1 MTILVLLIFIII
13 IIVILFIYITRKIC
27 IVEPE
32 SFIYDSKIN
41 GPTITIIGTTHG
53 NEPVGYHAIKELIN
67 RLNTKD
73 IILKRGKLILIPIVN
88 YCGFRLNTRNSIL
101 YPDINRM
108 YTNKNTTSI
117 INKTILKYAE
127 QSNFLLDFHEGW
139 GYHGNSSSIGSTIT
153 PSLTYDSNQ
162 IAVIMKDSVNR
173 TITDN
178 IKKFIIRT
186 DDIQL
191 LKDKQNY
198 MIKTN
203 VKGTLSTYMDNCKK
217 NYILIEISGQ
227 NSIQPLELRMNQ
239 GRIFIESVLSYYQ
252 II

>member
-1 MTILVLLIFIII
+1 MSILIFLIII
-13 IIVILFIYITRKIC
+13 IIISIIILFIYITRKIC

-73 IILKRGKLILIPIVN
+73 IILKKGKIILIPIVN

-101 YPDINRM
+101 YGDINRM
-108 YTNKNTTSI
+108 YKKNTTSI

-127 QSNFLLDFHEGW
+127 QSDFLLDFHEGW

-153 PSLTYDSNQ
+153 PSLTYDSKQ
-162 IAVIMKDSVNR
+162 IALIMKDMVNR
-173 TITDN
+173 TITSDM
-178 IKKFIIRT
+178 KKFIIRT
-186 DDIQL
+186 DDSEL
-191 LKDKQNY
+191 LKNKQDY

-203 VKGTLSTYMDNCKK
+203 MSGTLSTYMENNKK
-217 NYILIEISGQ
+217 NYILIEITGQ
-227 NSIQPLELRMNQ
+227 NSIQPLELRIAQ
-239 GRIFIESVLSYYQ
+239 GSIFIESVLSYYQ

>member
-1 MTILVLLIFIII
+1 MSILIFLIII
-13 IIVILFIYITRKIC
+13 IIIIIILFIYITRKIC

-73 IILKRGKLILIPIVN
+73 IILKKGKLILIPIVN

-101 YPDINRM
+101 YGDINRM
-108 YTNKNTTSI
+108 YKKNTTSI

-127 QSNFLLDFHEGW
+127 QSDFLLDFHEGW
-139 GYHGNSSSIGSTIT
+139 GYHGNSNSIGSTIT
-153 PSLTYDSNQ
+153 PSLTYDSKQ
-162 IAVIMKDSVNR
+162 IALIMKDMVNR
-173 TITDN
+173 TITSDM
-178 IKKFIIRT
+178 KKFIIRT
-186 DDIQL
+186 DDSEL
-191 LKDKQNY
+191 LKNKQDY
-198 MIKTN
+198 MKKTN
-203 VKGTLSTYMDNCKK
+203 MSGTLSTYMENSKK
-217 NYILIEISGQ
+217 NYILIEITGQ
-227 NSIQPLELRMNQ
+227 NSIQPLELRIAQ
-239 GRIFIESVLSYYQ
+239 GSIFIESILSYYQ